1 MEHLYSMKCKN
12 RVPLYDLLLEMLDAH
27 RVHRPERP
35 SELWPQADCKNG
47 GGDGG
52 GGSIWSASVAGC
64 SSGPQ
69 SSHSSPSRNTSGLG
83 VLQFGGSRSDC
94 THLL

>member
-27 RVHRPERP
+27 RVQRPERP
-35 SELWPQADCKNG
+35 TELWSQADGKNG
-47 GGDGG
+47 GSGG
-52 GGSIWSASVAGC
+52 GVWSASVAGC

-69 SSHSSPSRNTSGLG
+69 SSHNSPSRTPTGLG
-83 VLQFGGSRSDC
+83 VLHYGGSRTDC
-94 THLL
+94 THIL